1 LQLDPEFGLNLSVFK
16 SVFCGRYYDLFLQNY
31 LLLAKDKGWKQPLLG
46 EISILFA
53 AALEHFV

>member
-1 LQLDPEFGLNLSVFK
+1 VFK
-16 SVFCGRYYDLFLQNY
+16 SVLCGRYYDLFLQNY

>member
-1 LQLDPEFGLNLSVFK
+1 MFK
-16 SVFCGRYYDLFLQNY
+16 SVLCGSYYDLFLQNY